1 MRRLGAAL
9 LLSFSA
15 LAFASCSQSAEGE
28 SCEIEN
34 GNDDCEEGL
43 ICRGPWEIN
52 SKEPVCCPRPPTK
65 PSSSACEPKL
75 NHHTPDPSVDAAPIP
90 PGDGSSSGGSG
101 GTSGAGGTAGAA
113 GSAGA
118 AGAAGSGGTAG
129 APSDGG
135 PSDASVGDA
144 ASDANTDAPSDAKP
158 G

>member
-9 LLSFSA
+9 LFSFLTP
-15 LAFASCSQSAEGE
+15 LAFTSCSQSAEGE

-43 ICRGPWEIN
+43 ICRGPWEVN

-90 PGDGSSSGGSG
+90 PGDSSAGGSG
-101 GTSGAGGTAGAA
+101 GTSGAGGTAGA
-113 GSAGA
+113 S
-118 AGAAGSGGTAG
+118 GAAGSGGTAG
-129 APSDGG
+129 AAGS
-135 PSDASVGDA
+135 PSDAGPTDSSTGDA
-144 ASDANTDAPSDAKP
+144 ASDAKNDAPSDAKP

>member
-1 MRRLGAAL
+1 MRRLGAL
-9 LLSFSA
+9 LVFSLFA
-15 LAFASCSQSAEGE
+15 PLAFASCSSSAEGE

-43 ICRGPWEIN
+43 ICRGPWEVN

-65 PSSSACEPKL
+65 PSSSSCEPKL
-75 NHHTPDPSVDAAPIP
+75 NHHQPDPSVDASPIP

-101 GTSGAGGTAGAA
+101 GSSGAGGTAGAA
-113 GSAGA
+113 GN

-129 APSDGG
+129 AAGSAGDAG
-135 PSDASVGDA
+135 PSDAAGDA
-144 ASDANTDAPSDAKP
+144 IVDAAPSDAKP